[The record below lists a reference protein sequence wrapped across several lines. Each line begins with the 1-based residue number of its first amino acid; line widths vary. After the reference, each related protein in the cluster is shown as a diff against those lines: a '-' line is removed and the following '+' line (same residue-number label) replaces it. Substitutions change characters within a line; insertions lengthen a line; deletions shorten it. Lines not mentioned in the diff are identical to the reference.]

1 LDFPKSRAPLK
12 DNRQILSSNPARLRI
27 VAQLLLG
34 LMMHALF
41 IVTTHHHPIKV
52 AEVKS
57 STPVVSQDSHTPEE
71 HLPQSSDDFHCA
83 ACSLHRGLDSQ
94 HAAPLTTFQLV
105 LPAASRE
112 TVHCEPHTSGA
123 FLSLTDRAPPTA

>member
-1 LDFPKSRAPLK
+1 LK
-12 DNRQILSSNPARLRI
+12 DKRTILSSNPARLRI

-34 LMMHALF
+34 LMLHALF

-52 AEVKS
+52 RQAES
-57 STPVVSQDSHTPEE
+57 PLPVVSQDNHTPEE

-94 HAAPLTTFQLV
+94 HAAPLISFHLG
-105 LPAASRE
+105 LPVVSRQ
-112 TVHCEPHTSGA
+112 TVPREPHSSGA
-123 FLSLTDRAPPTA
+123 FLSLSDRAPPLA

>member
-1 LDFPKSRAPLK
+1 LK
-12 DNRQILSSNPARLRI
+12 ANSKILSSNPARLRI

-34 LMMHALF
+34 LMLHALF

-52 AEVKS
+52 GEAEPL
-57 STPVVSQDSHTPEE
+57 TPVVSQDNHTPEE

-83 ACSLHRGLDSQ
+83 ACSLHRGLDTQ
-94 HAAPLTTFQLV
+94 HSAPLVSFQLA
-105 LPAASRE
+105 LPVVSHEAF
-112 TVHCEPHTSGA
+112 HCEPHTSGA

>member
-1 LDFPKSRAPLK
+1 LK
-12 DNRQILSSNPARLRI
+12 DNSKILSPNRARLRI

-52 AEVKS
+52 IGVKS
-57 STPVVSQDSHTPEE
+57 STLTVSQDSHTPEE

-94 HAAPLTTFQLV
+94 HCAPLFIFHIA
-105 LPAASRE
+105 LPTVSHE
-112 TVHCEPHTSGA
+112 TLHCEPHSSGA
-123 FLSLTDRAPPTA
+123 FLSLTDRAPPIA